1 MWGAQKAYDFK
12 NGWYSLAHTGFGEN
26 PYIQLDYGV
35 NPPGNITGIKI
46 IGRQDCCVAQG
57 SNLNVYVSAT
67 PDFRAGVLCAK
78 DISVQSLGDTLMMM
92 CPVTT
97 FTTRYVT
104 VMRNVTN
111 HVLSLQEITA
121 LYDGKPRCTV
131 GHVKHACKLSV
142 SR

>member
-1 MWGAQKAYDFK
+1 
-12 NGWYSLAHTGFGEN
+12 
-26 PYIQLDYGV
+26 
-35 NPPGNITGIKI
+35 
-46 IGRQDCCVAQG
+46 VAQG

-78 DISVQSLGDTLMMM
+78 GISTQTLGDSLIML
-92 CPVTT
+92 CPVTS

-121 LYDGKPRCTV
+121 LYDGKQCAGGAGRCMHTDRWCV
-131 GHVKHACKLSV
+131 
-142 SR
+142 